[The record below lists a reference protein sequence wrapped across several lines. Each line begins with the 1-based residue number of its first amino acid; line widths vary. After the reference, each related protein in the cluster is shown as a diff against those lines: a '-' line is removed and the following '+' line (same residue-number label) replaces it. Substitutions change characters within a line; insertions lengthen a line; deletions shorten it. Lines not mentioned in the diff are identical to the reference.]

1 MLDLLTSL
9 SLVHSSA
16 FPPSS
21 ALDPNL
27 HALVFT
33 PEQSLRQLSTYD
45 PKAAELLHTDLTGY
59 ATLRRFYDLRDEEV
73 RLSEGQK
80 PRLRPNARKRAAVAA
95 LVALINSAAH
105 NIQGGLYDDE
115 CDAVLRVD
123 GLLTLLGEATV
134 FVNRKFCPHRFESLT
149 LTSPLE
155 PKSGLSQR
163 QAFALLKA
171 IEDLETVT
179 PRVYA
184 RCEECFRSTLAAFHE
199 KTAPASPRELLKKTM
214 SSMTS
219 AGSFSLV
226 GSSML
231 DSESSGHMG
240 NSKALISSQEEEKR
254 GWDWRKGLGKDAK
267 GEDVLRILRLGLAKE
282 LARHMLT

>member
-80 PRLRPNARKRAAVAA
+80 PRSRPNARKRAAVAA
-95 LVALINSAAH
+95 LVALINSATH

-149 LTSPLE
+149 LNV
-155 PKSGLSQR
+155 
-163 QAFALLKA
+163 A
-171 IEDLETVT
+171 IRAKKRSLPTT
-179 PRVYA
+179 G
-184 RCEECFRSTLAAFHE
+184 FRTFEGDRGS
-199 KTAPASPRELLKKTM
+199 RNGD
-214 SSMTS
+214 SSRIR
-219 AGSFSLV
+219 
-226 GSSML
+226 SM
-231 DSESSGHMG
+231 
-240 NSKALISSQEEEKR
+240 
-254 GWDWRKGLGKDAK
+254 
-267 GEDVLRILRLGLAKE
+267 
-282 LARHMLT
+282 